1 MAVRPRA
8 HDHSGLPKD
17 VVTKAIR
24 EHHEGVPGAA
34 DRLWELVYPWFHRLA
49 RVLLAHDSQR
59 RQLEPEDL
67 LHDAFDRID
76 LGYLQT
82 SDATRAHLCRWV
94 LQAMRWVLVDSA
106 RRTNVRRRDFECGNA
121 DAEGVLTDRD
131 GVSLLEHADLQ
142 DRLDRLARCDRAAFH
157 VLELWLSGESTI
169 AEIAAMEGYSASK
182 AGALLH
188 AAFARMRAMDGDASC
203 SEAGHG
209 VA

>member
-1 MAVRPRA
+1 MAARLRA

-17 VVTKAIR
+17 VVTRAIR
-24 EHHEGVPGAA
+24 EHREGVPGAA
-34 DRLWELVYPWFHRLA
+34 DRLWELVYPWFHRLS
-49 RVLLAHDSQR
+49 RVLLARDSQR
-59 RQLEPEDL
+59 RHLEPEDL
-67 LHDAFDRID
+67 LHDAFHRVD
-76 LGYLQT
+76 LGYLRT

-106 RRTNVRRRDFECGNA
+106 RRAGVRRRDSGCDSPGE
-121 DAEGVLTDRD
+121 EGTLTDRD

-142 DRLDRLARCDRAAFH
+142 DRLDRLARCDRAAFQ

-203 SEAGHG
+203 GEAGHG

>member
-1 MAVRPRA
+1 
-8 HDHSGLPKD
+8 LPKD

-34 DRLWELVYPWFHRLA
+34 DRLWELVYPWFHRLS
-49 RVLLAHDSQR
+49 RVLLAHDAQR
-59 RQLEPEDL
+59 RQLEPEYL
-67 LHDAFDRID
+67 LHDAFHRVD

-106 RRTNVRRRDFECGNA
+106 RRTSVRQRDFERGTC
-121 DAEGVLTDRD
+121 DAEGTPTDGD

-142 DRLDRLARCDRAAFH
+142 DRLDRLARCDRAAFS
-157 VLELWLSGESTI
+157 VLELWLSGERTI

-188 AAFARMRAMDGDASC
+188 AAFARMRAMDGDAGC
-203 SEAGHG
+203 NEAGHG

>member
-1 MAVRPRA
+1 MTARFRA

-24 EHHEGVPGAA
+24 EHREGVPGAA
-34 DRLWELVYPWFHRLA
+34 DRLWELVYPWFHRLS
-49 RVLLAHDSQR
+49 RVLLARDSQR
-59 RQLEPEDL
+59 RHLEPEDL
-67 LHDAFDRID
+67 LHDAFHRVD
-76 LGYLQT
+76 LGYLRT

-106 RRTNVRRRDFECGNA
+106 RRTSVRQRDSEG
-121 DAEGVLTDRD
+121 DSPEEGVLTDRD

-157 VLELWLSGESTI
+157 VLELWLSGECTI
-169 AEIAAMEGYSASK
+169 AEIAAMQGYSASK

-188 AAFARMRAMDGDASC
+188 AAFARMRAMDGAAGC
-203 SEAGHG
+203 SEAGHD